1 MHMVDG
7 SWEIY
12 HIELKLGGCK
22 VVKLFK
28 GWKAMTTI
36 EQWILQIT
44 NKHINMCNMYETNGH
59 EETTIKYNL
68 YCKKNAQK

>member
-1 MHMVDG
+1 
-7 SWEIY
+7 
-12 HIELKLGGCK
+12 
-22 VVKLFK
+22 LFK